1 MVSKLRTET
10 FSELIKNMNL
20 QIQELHT
27 SSINKKKSTPRHLV
41 VELQNIKNR
50 EKIDQFPPSPFKG
63 REEETTVIFKLREN

>member
-50 EKIDQFPPSPFKG
+50 EKILKTDRIKG
-63 REEETTVIFKLREN
+63 CLPTKEQQL